1 MKKTVRKN
9 IILALTLAFMIHCLA
24 GLGVLE
30 VTATTEMELVQTAV
44 SHLKEDV
51 DALQTAIETKAETA
65 TVNKKIAELESSIAN
80 AEATAKIYS
89 DTQNNALKGELEAA
103 IASAKAELAEAINKK
118 ADAEKV
124 TELEAEI
131 AGLESK
137 VDTLNTELDNAMK
150 ETAELKAKSSKLQT
164 VTLIVCFIS
173 VTSLGVCCALAIYV
187 IKNIKNA
194 K

>member
-1 MKKTVRKN
+1 MMKGGITMKKTVRKN
-9 IILALTLAFMIHCLA
+9 IILALTLAFMIPCLA

-30 VTATTEMELVQTAV
+30 ATAATEMELLKTSV

-51 DALQTAIETKAETA
+51 DALQTAIETKADA
-65 TVNKKIAELESSIAN
+65 DTVNKKIAELEASIAN
-80 AEATAKIYS
+80 AEATAKSYS
-89 DTQNNALKGELEAA
+89 DAQNNALKEELEAA
-103 IASAKAELAEAINKK
+103 IASAKAELMEVINKK

-124 TELEAEI
+124 TQLEAE
-131 AGLESK
+131 

-164 VTLIVCFIS
+164 VTLIVCFVS

-187 IKNIKNA
+187 IKNIKKA